1 MSDGKKSLGMG
12 KDGWNDGIGKIT
24 VDLFVRE
31 KMDGWMG
38 CILH

>member
-1 MSDGKKSLGMG
+1 MG
-12 KDGWNDGIGKIT
+12 KDGWNDGVGKII